1 MISITVVLAV
11 VTLIVLAVGIIVW
24 LRNPS
29 HMTYQ
34 SFLGLCVSGALWIV
48 TNLIFG
54 NLEGV
59 MQYADALVS
68 YGSVGLFAT
77 FFIIFSMSLTNRV
90 NRANL
95 YLTAGLILST
105 ISSLPNIIA
114 IGVEE
119 DTIQTTPFLWL
130 YGLWLVT
137 YFLVGLGYL
146 ITGRSSVSMVRR
158 QQINAVLRGIVLT
171 FIGAAICN
179 LLLPILGEYKYVT
192 LGPVFSLIFILTF
205 AYTIIKHQMFDI
217 RRTLGL
223 VVVYG
228 LSVGVLGA
236 GLGFA
241 SYALFVAGSDGPPSA
256 GSFIT
261 VGIAIAALF
270 PVTKRIFDYVTRN
283 LLFRSDYDIQLAI
296 DEMTAI
302 FSSSNSVEH
311 LEKKSCQTL
320 AATIKATKVE
330 IVYELPSLAVRYAL
344 HNKHKVIVRDNIED
358 TSEASDIIDVLRKK
372 NIAMYKPLIVNRK
385 TIGYLC
391 VSEKANGTSYSHD
404 DIEFIDIVS
413 NELAIALQNAQQFR
427 KIQHFNDDLQN
438 KVKEATSE
446 LRLSNKKLREIDA
459 SKDEFIS
466 MASHQ
471 LRTPLTSIKG
481 YLSMILDGDLGEIK
495 PEQRRA
501 LEEAFDSSQRMVYL
515 IGDFLNL
522 SRIQTGRFE
531 LERRSVSLPTLLAEE
546 IDQLRQSAKT
556 RNITLL
562 YDEPTSFPTVEI
574 DETKIRQV
582 MMNFIDN
589 AIYYAKPN
597 GGEILI
603 LLEAHRDAVTFSVKD
618 NGIGVPSQAKKRL
631 FSKFYRADNA
641 KKARPDGTGIGLY
654 MAKRVVVAHGGS
666 IVFESTEGEGSVFG
680 FRLPLSR

>member
-1 MISITVVLAV
+1 MAL
-11 VTLIVLAVGIIVW
+11 VTLIVLTVGVIVW
-24 LRNPS
+24 LRNPT
-29 HMTYQ
+29 HWTYQ
-34 SFLGLCVSGALWIV
+34 TFLGLCVSGALWII

-54 NLEGV
+54 NLQGV
-59 MQYADALVS
+59 LQYFDALVS

-77 FFIIFSMSLTNRV
+77 FFILFAMSLTNR
-90 NRANL
+90 RQGSRL
-95 YLTAGLILST
+95 YFALGIALSI
-105 ISSLPNIIA
+105 ISTLPSVIA
-114 IGVEE
+114 TGVKQ
-119 DTIQTTPFLWL
+119 DIIQTTPVLWL
-130 YGLWLVT
+130 YGIWLVA
-137 YFLVGLGYL
+137 YFLIGLGYL
-146 ITGRSSVSMVRR
+146 VKGRDKVSLSRR
-158 QQINAVLRGIVLT
+158 QQINAVLLGIVLT
-171 FIGAAICN
+171 FIGAAVCN

-192 LGPVFSLIFILTF
+192 LGPVFSLIFIITF

-217 RRTLGL
+217 RRALGL
-223 VVVYG
+223 VIVYG

-236 GLGFA
+236 GLGFVA
-241 SYALFVAGSDGPPSA
+241 YSIFVSGNNVPPSA
-256 GSFIT
+256 GSFIA
-261 VGIAIAALF
+261 VGLSIAALF
-270 PVTKRIFDYVTRN
+270 PITKRIFDKITRN
-283 LLFRSDYDIQLAI
+283 FLFRSDYDMQLAI

-320 AATIKATKVE
+320 ASTIKANNVR
-330 IVYELPSLAVRYAL
+330 IVYELPDLAVRYAA
-344 HNKHKVIVRDNIED
+344 HSKHKAIVRDNIED
-358 TSEASDIIDVLRKK
+358 TAESSDFLNVLRNLK
-372 NIAMYKPLIVNRK
+372 IAMYKPLIVNRK

-391 VSEKANGTSYSHD
+391 VSEKANGTSYSID
-404 DIEFIDIVS
+404 DIEFIDIIS

-438 KVKEATSE
+438 KVKEATTE

-481 YLSMILDGDLGEIK
+481 YLSMILDGDLGEVR
-495 PEQRRA
+495 PEQRKA

-522 SRIQTGRFE
+522 SRIQTGKFE
-531 LERRSVSLPTLLAEE
+531 LERTPVSLPLLLGEE
-546 IDQLRQSAKT
+546 IDQLRQSAKA
-556 RNITLL
+556 RRVTLL
-562 YDEPTSFPTVEI
+562 YDEPSSFPSIEI

-589 AIYYAKPN
+589 AIYYAKPD

-603 LLEAHRDAVTFSVKD
+603 LLESHRDEVTFTVRD
-618 NGIGVPSQAKKRL
+618 NGIGVPTQAKKRL

-666 IVFESTEGEGSVFG
+666 IIFESTEGEGSVFG
-680 FRLPLSR
+680 FRLPLK